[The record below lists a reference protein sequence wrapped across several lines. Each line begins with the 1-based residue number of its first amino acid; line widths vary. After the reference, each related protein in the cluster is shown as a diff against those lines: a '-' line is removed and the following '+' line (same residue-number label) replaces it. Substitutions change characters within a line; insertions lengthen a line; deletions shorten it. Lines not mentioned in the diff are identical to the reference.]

1 MSLADTFYSEQ
12 VFHVSH
18 EPYTCPHTC
27 RSTAL
32 FVITVQDCTG
42 ENIWALSVQSVQAV
56 VVSLSPVVAKIAVEW
71 GDLYIAGDVI
81 ATVEV

>member
-1 MSLADTFYSEQ
+1 MSLADTFCSEQ

-32 FVITVQDCTG
+32 
-42 ENIWALSVQSVQAV
+42 ENMWALSVQSVQAV

>member
-1 MSLADTFYSEQ
+1 M
-12 VFHVSH
+12 
-18 EPYTCPHTC
+18 C
-27 RSTAL
+27 RTSPTHAPIRAAVLHCSSAQYRTAL
-32 FVITVQDCTG
+32 